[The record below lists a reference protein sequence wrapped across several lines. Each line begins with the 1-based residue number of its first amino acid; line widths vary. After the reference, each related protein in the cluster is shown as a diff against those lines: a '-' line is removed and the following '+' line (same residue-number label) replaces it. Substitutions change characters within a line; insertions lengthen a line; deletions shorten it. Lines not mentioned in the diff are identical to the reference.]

1 MNNNKKLIVFFAVVC
16 LFSSFVF
23 YKIGRNS
30 VNHNSDGLI
39 SSLDN
44 GKKDTENDEN
54 NYGKFQNFIKLIEE
68 NYYFDIDRKKMDL
81 EIKKAIFA
89 SLGDP
94 YSQYLT
100 EEDMN
105 NLKRANT
112 GRFVGVGIQVTIT
125 ENGEVSIIAPIKGG
139 PSERAGILPEDVV
152 IKIDDKDVPKNDLEA
167 TVKLMRGNEQIG
179 SDVKLTIKRMVNGE
193 EKILDFNIKR
203 EQIQTET
210 VFHEILDNNILYVS
224 ITNFGEKTGQD
235 FVKAVDDGISKGAKA
250 IVVDVR
256 NNPGGLLTSVITI
269 ADKLLPED
277 AVIMKTVDSKKREN
291 LTKSKEKGIDLPV
304 VVLINKG
311 SASASEVLAVALKDN
326 NRAKLVGEKSF
337 GKGIIQNIIPQ
348 LSGEGLKLTI
358 SEYFGPNDTKINKVG
373 LEPDEKL
380 EQNPGKIGIKHI
392 KEDVQ
397 LQKAIEILKKLVK

>member
-30 VNHNSDGLI
+30 VNPNSDGLI

-235 FVKAVDDGISKGAKA
+235 FVKAVDDGISKGVKA

-397 LQKAIEILKKLVK
+397 LQKAMEILKKLVK